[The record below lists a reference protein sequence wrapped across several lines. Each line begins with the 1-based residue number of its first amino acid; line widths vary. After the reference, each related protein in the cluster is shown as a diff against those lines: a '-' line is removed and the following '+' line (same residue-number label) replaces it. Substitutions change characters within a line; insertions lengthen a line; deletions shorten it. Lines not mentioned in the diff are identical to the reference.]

1 MTSVRHL
8 GHAGFLVE
16 HAGLRI
22 LIDPWFHPAFLGAWF
37 PYPDNRE
44 LLPEVVAGHHD
55 YLYVSHTHED
65 HLDERLLARLSRDVT
80 VLVPRYRTGSV
91 ARRLAALGFTR
102 QVRLAHREEHRLG
115 PDATATM
122 LLDTSHKED
131 SGLLLDLGGFRFL
144 DLNDCNPPLSD
155 LPAGIDLLAAQ
166 YSGAMWYPNAYD
178 YPPAQM
184 AAKTAA
190 VRADLM
196 DSLAR
201 KVRLTGARTYLPSA
215 GPACF
220 LDPELDRF
228 NDRRRTIFPHW
239 EDVAADFARACPGTA
254 VVRTVPGDR
263 VEARPRPDGPEAP
276 PAPPGRWHTDPA
288 GYLADYRER
297 RRDEWQAYHRGEIAE
312 PTAEEVGAHF
322 DRLQRLNRPLL
333 ADYRAGLA
341 LEAGGAAWRIA
352 LGDLAT
358 RIELED
364 DPVDPGYTIRVPP
377 RALRA
382 VLDGRA
388 GWEEALL
395 SMRLAL
401 HRDPDVFDVTLLSL
415 LRYGHQPAQTRRLVR
430 ERAAGGEWVERD
442 GLRLQR
448 WCPHAGEDL
457 SHALIADGVVECPRH
472 HWKWSTTTGACLAG
486 GSLPLRVE
494 PSAAGGPAPAD
505 VPVPLPVPV
514 PVPASVPLP
523 EPVPEPAERHIP

>member
-1 MTSVRHL
+1 
-8 GHAGFLVE
+8 
-16 HAGLRI
+16 
-22 LIDPWFHPAFLGAWF
+22 
-37 PYPDNRE
+37 
-44 LLPEVVAGHHD
+44 
-55 YLYVSHTHED
+55 
-65 HLDERLLARLSRDVT
+65 
-80 VLVPRYRTGSV
+80 
-91 ARRLAALGFTR
+91 
-102 QVRLAHREEHRLG
+102 
-115 PDATATM
+115 
-122 LLDTSHKED
+122 
-131 SGLLLDLGGFRFL
+131 
-144 DLNDCNPPLSD
+144 
-155 LPAGIDLLAAQ
+155 
-166 YSGAMWYPNAYD
+166 
-178 YPPAQM
+178 M

-201 KVRLTGARTYLPSA
+201 KVHLTGARTYLPSA

-239 EDVAADFARACPGTA
+239 EDVAADFALACPGTA
-254 VVRTVPGDR
+254 VVRTAPGDR
-263 VEARPRPDGPEAP
+263 VDALPQPDGRETP

-333 ADYRAGLA
+333 GDYRAGLA

-430 ERAAGGEWVERD
+430 ERAATGEWVERD

-494 PSAAGGPAPAD
+494 PSAAGGPVPAD
-505 VPVPLPVPV
+505 VPVPV
-514 PVPASVPLP
+514 PVPASVPVP
-523 EPVPEPAERHIP
+523 EPVPEPAERRLP

>member
-1 MTSVRHL
+1 MTSIRHL
-8 GHAGFLVE
+8 GHAGFAVE
-16 HAGLRI
+16 HAGLRL
-22 LIDPWFHPAFLGAWF
+22 LIDPWFHPAFLDAWF
-37 PYPDNRE
+37 PYPDNRH
-44 LLPEVVAGHHD
+44 LLPEVLAGPWDH
-55 YLYVSHTHED
+55 LYISHTHED
-65 HLDERLLARLSRDVT
+65 HLDERLLALLPKDTT
-80 VLVPRYRTGSV
+80 VLVPAYRTRSLQ
-91 ARRLAALGFTR
+91 RRLAALGFTR
-102 QVRLAHREEHRLG
+102 QVTLGHLETHRLG

-131 SGLLLDLGGFRFL
+131 SGLLLDLGDLRFL

-155 LPAGIDLLAAQ
+155 LPGGVDLLAAQ

-178 YPPAQM
+178 YPPASM

-196 DSLAR
+196 DSLVR
-201 KVRLTGARTYLPSA
+201 KVRLTGARRYLPSA

-228 NDRRRTIFPHW
+228 NDRERTIFPHW
-239 EDVAADFARACPGTA
+239 EDVAAHFAAACPGTK
-254 VVRTVPGDR
+254 VVRTAPGDT
-263 VEARPRPDGPEAP
+263 VDALPRPDGREVP
-276 PAPPGRWHTDPA
+276 PATPGRWLTDPA

-297 RRDEWQAYHRGEIAE
+297 RREEWQAYHRGEAAP
-312 PTAEEVGAHF
+312 PTAREVDAHF
-322 DRLQRLNRPLL
+322 DRLRRLNRPLL
-333 ADYRAGLA
+333 ADYRGRLA
-341 LEAGGAAWRIA
+341 LEAGGEAWRIA
-352 LGDLAT
+352 LGDLAA
-358 RIELED
+358 RVELED
-364 DPVDPGYTIRVPP
+364 EPVDPAYTIRVPP

-395 SMRLAL
+395 SMRLGL

-430 ERAAGGEWVERD
+430 ERTASDETIQRD

-457 SHALIADGVVECPRH
+457 GHAVIADGVVECPRH
-472 HWKWSTTTGACLAG
+472 HWRWSAETGACLSG

-494 PSAAGGPAPAD
+494 PAPGASGPA
-505 VPVPLPVPV
+505 LPTDPV
-514 PVPASVPLP
+514 PVPALST
-523 EPVPEPAERHIP
+523 EPAEGRIP

>member
-1 MTSVRHL
+1 VTSVRHL

-22 LIDPWFHPAFLGAWF
+22 LIDPWFHPAFLDAWF
-37 PYPDNRE
+37 PYPDNRR
-44 LLPEVVAGHHD
+44 LLPEVVAGRHD

-65 HLDERLLARLSRDVT
+65 HFDERLLARLSRDVT

-155 LPAGIDLLAAQ
+155 LPTGVDLLAAQ

-201 KVRLTGARTYLPSA
+201 KVHLTGARTYLPSA

-228 NDRRRTIFPHW
+228 NDRARTIFPHW
-239 EDVAADFARACPGTA
+239 EDVAADFAVACPGTA
-254 VVRTVPGDR
+254 VVRTAPGDL
-263 VEARPRPDGPEAP
+263 ADD

-297 RRDEWQAYHRGEIAE
+297 RRDEWQAYHHGEIAE

-358 RIELED
+358 RIALED
-364 DPVDPGYTIRVPP
+364 APVDPAYTIRVPP

-401 HRDPDVFDVTLLSL
+401 HRDPDVFDATLLSL

-430 ERAAGGEWVERD
+430 ERAATGEFVERD

-494 PSAAGGPAPAD
+494 PSAAGGPVPAD
-505 VPVPLPVPV
+505 VPVPV
-514 PVPASVPLP
+514 PVPASVPVP
-523 EPVPEPAERHIP
+523 EPVPEPAERRLP